1 MSFLDTSV
9 PKIISQNTSLLPTFL
24 LQVLSIILVPSDL
37 LVALDSF
44 IHSFIGLKMPL
55 KGYDLTFEFQNPTAK
70 LFQSLCEA
78 PSKNYLSTAQLSLL
92 HGLLFP
98 ILFLPC
104 LLCSNCLVLLTLST
118 SFRTTVQLGPE
129 CVSSAQLAQCATC
142 LQALTLQFLCL

>member
-55 KGYDLTFEFQNPTAK
+55 KGYDLTFEFHKPNSQT
-70 LFQSLCEA
+70 
-78 PSKNYLSTAQLSLL
+78 
-92 HGLLFP
+92 
-98 ILFLPC
+98 LP
-104 LLCSNCLVLLTLST
+104 VTL
-118 SFRTTVQLGPE
+118 
-129 CVSSAQLAQCATC
+129 
-142 LQALTLQFLCL
+142 